1 MECRWVVV
9 EDGRGMQGK
18 EGYIILYHNLSSALV
33 NFSLLTGSEEVIS
46 KA

>member
-9 EDGRGMQGK
+9 GDGGGMQGK
-18 EGYIILYHNLSSALV
+18 KGYIILCHSLSSALV
-33 NFSLLTGSEEVIS
+33 NFRLPTGSEEVIS